1 MPAVRQVWIG
11 SERFSHE
18 GPGIV
23 TALHVI
29 VDVNVNVDVH
39 VHGDEPRASS
49 DAHRQRPE
57 AVYCWVNICWVTLAA
72 IPGAREHLELP
83 AQLLRHETAREL
95 EREISAGGIPRAR
108 SRPLNRFLWRSR
120 ELDRDAQARG
130 EASRDGFYDA
140 GRRCIGS
147 FHDAFAPAPGREQLL
162 GKKGMYGKAED
173 ENEGIWRAR
182 EGEVSTCFDA
192 ANHLFR
198 ASCRGF

>member
-1 MPAVRQVWIG
+1 MNPEPLPMPTARGQRRYIVGLILVGLPLRQCLG
-11 SERFSHE
+11 RENSCSPE
-18 GPGIV
+18 
-23 TALHVI
+23 
-29 VDVNVNVDVH
+29 
-39 VHGDEPRASS
+39 HGCYLGQGE
-49 DAHRQRPE
+49 
-57 AVYCWVNICWVTLAA
+57 LK
-72 IPGAREHLELP
+72 PGAVGSRLELP

-108 SRPLNRFLWRSR
+108 SRPLNRFLWRSL

-140 GRRCIGS
+140 GRRCFGS

-182 EGEVSTCFDA
+182 EGE
-192 ANHLFR
+192 
-198 ASCRGF
+198 

>member
-39 VHGDEPRASS
+39 VHVNGDEPRASS

-72 IPGAREHLELP
+72 MPGARE
-83 AQLLRHETAREL
+83 QLFARAWMLRG
-95 EREISAGGIPRAR
+95 AG
-108 SRPLNRFLWRSR
+108 
-120 ELDRDAQARG
+120 
-130 EASRDGFYDA
+130 
-140 GRRCIGS
+140 
-147 FHDAFAPAPGREQLL
+147 
-162 GKKGMYGKAED
+162 
-173 ENEGIWRAR
+173 
-182 EGEVSTCFDA
+182 
-192 ANHLFR
+192 
-198 ASCRGF
+198 